1 MIEMN
6 IKRPSIVLTAFI
18 LVIVGATLSAQ
29 SNDVLDTFLDQP
41 EADLGTSIWLVL
53 LSEGQIP
60 ADSDVNDALDYF
72 SATKAAGKF
81 SDLSAD
87 RPIEFKDFAYI
98 AMESMDLPGGMM
110 YAIISSPRYAA
121 REFLFRDWMP
131 GRPKPGALLTPWE
144 VTTSL
149 SEIIAWKEARK

>member
-1 MIEMN
+1 MYKLKWFFCLLLILP
-6 IKRPSIVLTAFI
+6 IGVLTA
-18 LVIVGATLSAQ
+18 Q
-29 SNDVLDTFLDQP
+29 SNEVLDTFLDQS

-72 SATKAAGKF
+72 SGTKAAGKIT
-81 SDLSAD
+81 DLSAD
-87 RPIEFKDFAYI
+87 RPIEFKEFAYV
-98 AMESMDLPGGMM
+98 AMEVMDLPGGMM
-110 YAIISSPRYAA
+110 YAIIPSPRYAA
-121 REFLFRDWMP
+121 REFQYRGWMP
-131 GRPKPGALLTPWE
+131 GRPKSGAVLSPWE

>member
-1 MIEMN
+1 MYKI
-6 IKRPSIVLTAFI
+6 SFVLLLLFFS
-18 LVIVGATLSAQ
+18 VISLSAQ
-29 SNDVLDTFLDQP
+29 SNEVLDTFLDQT

-60 ADSDVNDALDYF
+60 ADSNISDALDYF
-72 SATKAAGKF
+72 SGTKAAGKI

-87 RPIEFKDFAYI
+87 RPIEFKEFAYV
-98 AMESMDLPGGMM
+98 AMEIMDLPGGMM
-110 YAIISSPRYAA
+110 YAIVPSPRYAA
-121 REFLFRDWMP
+121 REFQYRGWMP
-131 GRPKPGALLTPWE
+131 GRVKSGAVLSPWE